1 MATLDY
7 VQIAYGSADIAE
19 PGQPAMQDAPVLIT
33 QINAEASAV
42 QYFGHVAAMDTSSN
56 NGCILP
62 ASATADEL
70 LGIVMR
76 DITQS
81 AETDLNAALT
91 GVNASRAMA
100 VATKGT
106 VWVTVVDGCTRGDR
120 LHVVKASG
128 ACRASADSTNTI
140 DATAKGRYL
149 TNASAGGLAK
159 LEFDFSAKA

>member
-1 MATLDY
+1 MATLSY
-7 VQIAYGSADIAE
+7 VQVTYGAATAAE
-19 PGQPAMQDAPVLIT
+19 PGLPATQDAPTTMT

-42 QYFGHVAAMDTSSN
+42 QYFGSVTAMDTSSN

-62 ASATADEL
+62 AAATADLL
-70 LGIVMR
+70 LGIIVR
-76 DITQS
+76 DISQS
-81 AETDLNAALT
+81 AETDLNTAMT

-106 VWVTVVDGCTRGDR
+106 IWVAVVDGCTRGAR

-140 DATAKGRYL
+140 DATSKGRFL

-159 LEFDFSAKA
+159 LEFDFSAE